1 MFLEVQKEEAKYHLL
16 FLRMKCNMQC
26 MHGRFRGWSSSRKIW
41 LMDEEAVKNQT
52 KVWLIFLE
60 TKQHQEKYGRRF
72 SIL

>member
-1 MFLEVQKEEAKYHLL
+1 MFLEVENEQAKYNLL

-26 MHGRFRGWSSSRKIW
+26 MHGHFRGSSRKIW